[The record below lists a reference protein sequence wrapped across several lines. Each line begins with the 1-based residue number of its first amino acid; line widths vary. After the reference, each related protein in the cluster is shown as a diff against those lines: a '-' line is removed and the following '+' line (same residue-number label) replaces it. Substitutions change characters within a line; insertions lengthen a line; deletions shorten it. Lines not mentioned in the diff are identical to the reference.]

1 MTVARAPAVVPNKDG
16 AGLVGRCVAAALAG
30 GAEEVVV
37 VDDGS
42 TDASPAEAA
51 AAGAR
56 VVPSSGRGFAAAVN
70 TGFHGTA
77 GESLLLL
84 NSDCFLEPSTLPLLA
99 ETLAA
104 DASLGAVGAGLSDA
118 DGAPAKSH
126 GRVLTPWHAFRNDV
140 LVKPPPLPARTT
152 GVERAEFL
160 PLACVLVRRR
170 LLEALGG
177 LDERFPFYFEDQDF
191 ALRARR
197 AGWTLAVRWDARAT
211 HIGGGSSAGRDAQ
224 RWTAQFYRS
233 RTTFLR
239 THFGFSARL
248 HAAAWS
254 AIALAMAAAW
264 RVRQAPAA
272 RQWSRAYVEA
282 ARAAWRSPDAPD
294 HRPLLRGEP
303 ERPHECGADEEP
315 GDADRREPRE

>member
-1 MTVARAPAVVPNKDG
+1 VTAARIVAVVPNKDG

-30 GAEEVVV
+30 GAEEIVV

-42 TDASPAEAA
+42 TDDSPAEAA

-56 VVPSSGRGFAAAVN
+56 VLQSSGRGFAAAVN
-70 TGFHGTA
+70 TGFDGTA
-77 GESLLLL
+77 GDSLLLL

-104 DASLGAVGAGLSDA
+104 DASLGAVGAGLLDA
-118 DGAPAKSH
+118 SGAPAKSH

-140 LVKPPPLPARTT
+140 LVKPPPLPSRTT
-152 GVERAEFL
+152 GVEQTEFL

-191 ALRARR
+191 ALRARG
-197 AGWTLAVRWDARAT
+197 AGWRLAVRWDARAT
-211 HIGGGSSAGRDAQ
+211 HVGGGSSAGRDAQ

-233 RTTFLR
+233 RALFLR
-239 THFGFSARL
+239 THYGVPARL
-248 HAAAWS
+248 HAVAWS
-254 AIALAMAAAW
+254 AIALGMAAAW
-264 RVRQAPAA
+264 RLRRAPAA
-272 RQWSRAYVEA
+272 RRWSRAYVAA
-282 ARAAWRSPDAPD
+282 ARAAWLSPDAAD
-294 HRPLLRGEP
+294 HRPLLRGQP
-303 ERPHECGADEEP
+303 QPPHERGPDEEP
-315 GDADRREPRE
+315 GEPDRRQPGE